1 MGAYDLSDKYA
12 LSPRACSPRA
22 CSPRGLGI
30 HIRQVPCAHVTT
42 IICNMGRRDG
52 YMLRDITVVSVGLML
67 RTYKHTMTT
76 VAMELFVY
84 SVNV

>member
-1 MGAYDLSDKYA
+1 MICLICMPSA
-12 LSPRACSPRA
+12 LGHAA
-22 CSPRGLGI
+22 LGLWVYILGKCLVLML
-30 HIRQVPCAHVTT
+30 QLLYVTWAGGMV
-42 IICNMGRRDG
+42 N
-52 YMLRDITVVSVGLML
+52 MLRDITVVSVGLVL